1 MHITRTQWVAVAVV
15 AAVGAA
21 IAYAARP
28 KPLTVDAA
36 PVVRGALETTIDAD
50 GRTRVRDRYV
60 VTAPVA
66 GRVERITRTEG
77 EIVRA
82 GDVIVRIA
90 PIPLDSVSM
99 AQARLG
105 VEAAEAVVLQAVAQE
120 RVAAAELEQTRR
132 NLTRSRRLFEVGAIA
147 PRVLEEAELAT
158 TQAEEAARAAAERC
172 RAARADAAQA
182 RATLAGQ
189 QRNTGT
195 TLVVRA
201 PATGRVLRVP
211 ERSERVVVA
220 GTPLLEIGDPRSLEI
235 VIDVLSSDGA
245 MVHPGDSVRLSEWT
259 GLAVGEEGRVTS
271 GRVREIEP
279 SGFTKV
285 SALGVEEQRVNVIVD
300 PLSRPSTIGDG
311 FRVEA
316 SIVVWSSSDV
326 IRVPRSALLRDAR
339 NGGQSARW
347 RAYVIREGRAELR
360 DLRIGHAGSV
370 DAEVLAGLAEGDRVI
385 VFPSDQVKA
394 GSRVVSRKT

>member
-15 AAVGAA
+15 VAVGAA

-105 VEAAEAVVLQAVAQE
+105 VEAAEAVVLQAAAQE

-147 PRVLEEAELAT
+147 PRVLEESELAT
-158 TQAEEAARAAAERC
+158 TQAEEAARAATERC

-189 QRNTGT
+189 QRSAGT
-195 TLVVRA
+195 TLIVRA
-201 PATGRVLRVP
+201 PAAGRVLRVP

-220 GTPLLEIGDPRSLEI
+220 GTPLIEIGDPGSLEI

-316 SIVVWSSSDV
+316 SIVVWSAADV

-339 NGGQSARW
+339 NGGQTARW
-347 RAYVIREGRAELR
+347 RAYVIREGHAELR

>member
-1 MHITRTQWVAVAVV
+1 MHITRTQWGAVAVV
-15 AAVGAA
+15 AAVVGG

-90 PIPLDSVSM
+90 PLPLDSVSM

-105 VEAAEAVVLQAVAQE
+105 VEAAEAVVLQAASQA

-132 NLTRSRRLFEVGAIA
+132 NLSRARRLFEVGAIA
-147 PRVLEEAELAT
+147 PSELEESQLAT
-158 TQAEEAARAAAERC
+158 TQAEEASRAAVDRR
-172 RAARADAAQA
+172 RAAEADAAKA
-182 RATLAGQ
+182 RATLDGQRRGAG
-189 QRNTGT
+189 TV
-195 TLVVRA
+195 LIVRA
-201 PATGRVLRVP
+201 PAAGRVLRVP

-220 GTPLLEIGDPRSLEI
+220 GTPLVEIGDPRSLEI

-300 PLSRPSTIGDG
+300 PISRPSTIGDG

-316 SIVVWSSSDV
+316 SIVVWSSADV

-339 NGGQSARW
+339 NGGQTSRW
-347 RAYVIREGRAELR
+347 RAYVIRAGRAELR
-360 DLRIGHAGSV
+360 DLRIGHAGTV
-370 DAEVLAGLAEGDRVI
+370 DAEVLAGLAEGDQVI

>member
-15 AAVGAA
+15 VAAVGG

-90 PIPLDSVSM
+90 PLPLDSVSM

-105 VEAAEAVVLQAVAQE
+105 VEAAEAVVLQAASQA

-132 NLTRSRRLFEVGAIA
+132 SLSRARRLFEVGAIA
-147 PRVLEEAELAT
+147 PSALEESQLAT
-158 TQAEEAARAAAERC
+158 TQAEEASRAAAERC
-172 RAARADAAQA
+172 RAAEADAAKA
-182 RATLAGQ
+182 RATLNGQHRGAG
-189 QRNTGT
+189 TV
-195 TLVVRA
+195 LFVRA
-201 PATGRVLRVP
+201 PAAGRVLRVP

-220 GTPLLEIGDPRSLEI
+220 GTPLVEIGDPRSLEI

-300 PLSRPSTIGDG
+300 PISRPSTIGDG

-339 NGGQSARW
+339 NGGQTARW
-347 RAYVIREGRAELR
+347 RAYVIRAGRAELR

-370 DAEVLAGLAEGDRVI
+370 DAEVLAGLAEGDQVI